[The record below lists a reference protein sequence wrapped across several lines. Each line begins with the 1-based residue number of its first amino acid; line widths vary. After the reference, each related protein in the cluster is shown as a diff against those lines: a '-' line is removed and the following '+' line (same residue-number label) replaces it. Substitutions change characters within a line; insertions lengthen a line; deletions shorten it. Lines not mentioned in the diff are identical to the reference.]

1 MCLCYPGFNQSIDST
16 TCYDIDECSSSNG
29 GCSQICNN
37 SEGSYNC
44 YCQQGFYLE
53 IDGRTCLP
61 SATTASTTATTSSTT
76 SATSGM
82 TSGATS
88 GATTGATTGASSVT
102 TTASTTATTSS
113 TTSATSG
120 MTSGATSGATTDATT
135 GASSVATTTS
145 TTTASTTNS
154 TTSATSATSGMTS
167 GATTGATTGA
177 SSVATTTSGATSD
190 ATTSSSPTTSVATTT
205 SGATSD
211 ATTSGSPTTSVAT
224 TTSGATSDATTS
236 GSPTTSGATTDLTMV
251 PISLA
256 YIQIRLLGIQNCSK
270 LNAVSSSSTGI
281 KRAVQE
287 TLNTYCNVQ
296 CTIQILKPALYCFD
310 ESSITLRGQVELTS
324 IPYLEKWVNDGEGIP
339 INILEYKLTVDQNCM
354 VTITSLDEVGC
365 GSGLGSPYA
374 ISGSLPIIPVAAG
387 GVVAGVVLLL
397 IIIAVI
403 AMIAVLR
410 RKRKIVI
417 RNPLYDNVHGVTAA
431 GPYDTITPGN
441 PLAGI
446 PDVSGAGYVQES
458 SSIAEKEDT
467 V

>member
-61 SATTASTTATTSSTT
+61 SATTASTTANTSSTT

-88 GATTGATTGASSVT
+88 GATTGATTGASSV
-102 TTASTTATTSS
+102 ATT
-113 TTSATSG
+113 
-120 MTSGATSGATTDATT
+120 TSGATSDATT
-135 GASSVATTTS
+135 SSSPTTSGSTTTSGATSDATTSGSPTTSVATTTS
-145 TTTASTTNS
+145 GATSDA
-154 TTSATSATSGMTS
+154 TTSSSPTTSGS
-167 GATTGATTGA
+167 
-177 SSVATTTSGATSD
+177 TTTSGATSD

-211 ATTSGSPTTSVAT
+211 ATTSGSPTTSGPT

-281 KRAVQE
+281 KLAVQDK
-287 TLNTYCNVQ
+287 LNTYCDFQ

-324 IPYLEKWVNDGEGIP
+324 IPYLEKWVNDGEGIT
-339 INILEYKLTVDQNCM
+339 INILGYKLTVDQNCM
-354 VTITSLDEVGC
+354 VTITSLDEVEC

-397 IIIAVI
+397 IIAVI

-417 RNPLYDNVHGVTAA
+417 RNPLYDNVHGATAA
-431 GPYDTITPGN
+431 GPYDTITVDN
-441 PLAGI
+441 PLAGM
-446 PDVSGAGYVQES
+446 PDVSGAGNVQES
-458 SSIAEKEDT
+458 SSVAEKEDT